1 LTSTWLPVVVSVW
14 PPFGL
19 RPSAFWL
26 SYTWN
31 LLTSL

>member
-19 RPSAFWL
+19 RSSAFQL
-26 SYTWN
+26 SHTWN
-31 LLTSL
+31 LLPSL